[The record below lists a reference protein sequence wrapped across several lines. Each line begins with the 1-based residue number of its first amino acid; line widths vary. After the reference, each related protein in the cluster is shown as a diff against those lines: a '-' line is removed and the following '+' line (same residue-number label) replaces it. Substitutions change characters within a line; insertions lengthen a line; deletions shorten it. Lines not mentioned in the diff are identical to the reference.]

1 MPELPEVETIRRD
14 LEDAIVGRRVFRADI
29 LDASLV
35 QAPSP
40 KVLACRLAGLRVC
53 EVARRAKYLLL
64 RLDHQWLVFHLMMSG
79 RIQLQPSSDR
89 SKHTR
94 LVITFD
100 RGPALHFVDTRRFGR
115 AWLLSNQG
123 LGELTA
129 VLGPEPLEPEFD
141 GAVLYAALSGRRRP
155 IKSALLD
162 QKTIAGVGN
171 IYADESL
178 WLARIH
184 PSAPAG
190 SLSRRKV
197 SELADAI
204 VTVLNSGIQHGGT
217 SFLSYADSRGKRGR
231 NLERLKVF
239 RRTGQSCPR
248 CGRAIKRLVVG
259 QRSTHMCP
267 GCQRLRG

>member
-14 LEDAIVGRRVFRADI
+14 LEDAIVGRRVSQAEV
-29 LDASLV
+29 LDSSLV

-40 KVLACRLAGLRVC
+40 NVLGRRLEGLRVC
-53 EVARRAKYLLL
+53 EVARRAKYLLF
-64 RLDHQWLVFHLMMSG
+64 RLDHQWLVLHLMMSG
-79 RIQLQPSSDR
+79 RIHLQASSDR

-115 AWLLSNQG
+115 AWLLSDEG

-129 VLGPEPLEPEFD
+129 ALGPEPLEPEFD
-141 GAVLYAALSGRRRP
+141 DTVLYEALYDRRRP

-162 QKTIAGVGN
+162 QSIIAGVGN

-184 PSAPAG
+184 PAAPAD

-197 SELADAI
+197 SQLADAI
-204 VTVLNSGIQHGGT
+204 VAVLNSGIQHGGT
-217 SFLSYADSRGKRGR
+217 SFRSYLDSRGQRGR
-231 NLERLKVF
+231 NMGRLKVF

-259 QRSTHMCP
+259 QRSTHICP
-267 GCQRLRG
+267 RCQRLRA